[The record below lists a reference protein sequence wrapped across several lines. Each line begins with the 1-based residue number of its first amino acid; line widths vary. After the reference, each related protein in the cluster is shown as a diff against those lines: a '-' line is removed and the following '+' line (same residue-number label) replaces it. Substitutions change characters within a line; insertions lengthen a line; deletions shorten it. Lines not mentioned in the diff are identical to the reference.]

1 ENVEAYRE
9 ANREAV
15 NVLRAAAVDG
25 HSKNRRDE
33 EERQDRLEKEGS
45 AEAEQLG
52 VLFPSKSRAKLGHR
66 DSRLGKELLEEE
78 GRDGGS
84 RQLRND
90 VGDARAE
97 LYPPRGRH
105 GARDRR
111 VDMAAGDVSGG
122 INCHGEGKAMG
133 ER

>member
-1 ENVEAYRE
+1 MHVPVAPYQGRPKRARWIHARARERPCRENVEAYRE

-15 NVLRAAAVDG
+15 NVFRAPAVDG

-33 EERQDRLEKEGS
+33 EERQDRLEEEGS

-52 VLFPSKSRAKLGHR
+52 ILFPSKSRAKPGHR

-105 GARDRR
+105 
-111 VDMAAGDVSGG
+111 
-122 INCHGEGKAMG
+122 
-133 ER
+133 